1 METLLKSNELLILT
15 IAVFAMLLINFTLL
29 IYNMNTTRMLKK
41 KYNEFMTRL
50 GKGEDITD
58 MLRKYIQDVLNV
70 SEENQNLKKYCKEL
84 EKNMNKCIQKVG
96 MVRYNP
102 YQHTG
107 SDLCFALALLDFE
120 DNGVVINGIY
130 SRDNTTNTY
139 AKPIERGTSKYT
151 LVKEEE
157 EALNIAKQSG
167 YKYFMT
173 VNDSNE
179 SSKK

>member
-1 METLLKSNELLILT
+1 MEVIFQSSELTTLVIVIVLLL
-15 IAVFAMLLINFTLL
+15 AINFGLL
-29 IYNMNTTRMLKK
+29 IYNLIITRKLRK
-41 KYNEFMTRL
+41 KYDEFMTRL
-50 GKGEDITD
+50 GNGENITD

-70 SEENQNLKKYCKEL
+70 TEENQSLKKYCKEL

-96 MVRYNP
+96 MVRYNA

-120 DNGVVINGIY
+120 DNGFVLNGIY

-139 AKPIERGTSKYT
+139 AKPIEHGASKYT

-167 YKYFMT
+167 YKYFMQ
-173 VNDSNE
+173 
-179 SSKK
+179 

>member
-1 METLLKSNELLILT
+1 METILQSKEFLILIIVIFT
-15 IAVFAMLLINFTLL
+15 MLFINFALL
-29 IYNMNTTRMLKK
+29 IYSIVTTRRLKK
-41 KYNEFMTRL
+41 KYDEFMTRL
-50 GKGEDITD
+50 GNGENITD

-70 SEENQNLKKYCKEL
+70 SEENQSLKKYCKEL

-96 MVRYNP
+96 MVRYNA

-120 DNGVVINGIY
+120 DNGVILNGIY

-139 AKPIERGTSKYT
+139 AKPVEHGVSKYT

-167 YKYFMT
+167 YKYFMS
-173 VNDSNE
+173 VN
-179 SSKK
+179 